1 MRVSFILPSE
11 KTAAFAACGKSSIS
25 SLSDILK
32 EKEVKEIQ
40 TEVKKTQANLM
51 ETLGG
56 AVVQDLNDSET
67 RKGF

>member
-1 MRVSFILPSE
+1 MTRVSFILASE
-11 KTAAFAACGKSSIS
+11 KTAAFAACGKSSMS

-56 AVVQDLNDSET
+56 AVV
-67 RKGF
+67 

>member
-1 MRVSFILPSE
+1 M
-11 KTAAFAACGKSSIS
+11 S

-56 AVVQDLNDSET
+56 AVVSDLKRLWNKREFLE
-67 RKGF
+67 GPGWVWQQ

>member
-1 MRVSFILPSE
+1 MSP
-11 KTAAFAACGKSSIS
+11 G
-25 SLSDILK
+25 SDILK